1 MRASPRAKPKDRLMM
16 KHLLCLPALGLVAA
30 MALPA
35 AAQDADQVVAT
46 VNGTD
51 ITVGH
56 MIVARAT
63 LPAQF
68 QELPDEVLFNGILEQ
83 LVQQTLLAQSF
94 DGDLPTRAMLSLENE
109 TRSLTAGEAL
119 EVLLAKAMTP
129 EAIQAA
135 YDARF
140 EGAEAAQEYNASHIL
155 VETED
160 AAAAIKAELD
170 EGADFA
176 ATAREKS
183 TGPSGPNGGQLGWFG
198 TGAMVP
204 TFEAAVIALDVGEVS
219 APVQTQFG
227 WHIIT
232 LNETRVQERPT
243 LEAIRGELEE
253 DVRNAVIEAHVE
265 SLAAA
270 AQIDRTGAADV
281 DPALLKD
288 LSLVD

>member
-1 MRASPRAKPKDRLMM
+1 M
-16 KHLLCLPALGLVAA
+16 KHLLSLPTLGLVVA
-30 MALPA
+30 MALPV

-63 LPAQF
+63 LPQQF

-94 DGDLPTRAMLSLENE
+94 DSDLPKRAQLSLENE

-119 EVLLAKAMTP
+119 EELFAVALTDTAL
-129 EAIQAA
+129 QDA
-135 YDARF
+135 YEARF
-140 EGAEAAQEYNASHIL
+140 EDAEAAEEYNASHIL
-155 VETED
+155 VETEE
-160 AAAAIKAELD
+160 AALAVKEEIEG
-170 EGADFA
+170 GADFA
-176 ATAREKS
+176 AVAREKS

-204 TFEAAVIALDVGEVS
+204 SFEAAVVALEVGEVS

-227 WHIIT
+227 WHVII
-232 LNETRVQERPT
+232 LNESRVQERPT
-243 LEAIRGELEE
+243 LDAIRSELEE
-253 DVRNAVIEAHVE
+253 GLRATALEARIEELTVGAK
-265 SLAAA
+265 
-270 AQIDRTGAADV
+270 IDQTGAEGV
-281 DPALLKD
+281 DPAVIKD
-288 LSLVD
+288 LTLVD

>member
-1 MRASPRAKPKDRLMM
+1 M
-16 KHLLCLPALGLVAA
+16 KHLLSLPALGLVAA

-51 ITVGH
+51 ITIGH

-63 LPAQF
+63 LPQQF

-94 DGDLPTRAMLSLENE
+94 DSELPKRAQLSLENE

-119 EVLLAKAMTP
+119 EQLFAVALTP
-129 EAIQAA
+129 AALQQA
-135 YDARF
+135 YEARF
-140 EGAEAAQEYNASHIL
+140 EGAEDAKEYNASHIL
-155 VETED
+155 VETEE
-160 AAAAIKAELD
+160 AAQAIKEEIDGGAE
-170 EGADFA
+170 FA
-176 ATAREKS
+176 AVAREKS

-204 TFEAAVIALDVGEVS
+204 TFEAAVIALEVGEVS

-227 WHIIT
+227 WHVII

-243 LEAIRGELEE
+243 LEQIRPELEE
-253 DVRNAVIEAHVE
+253 DLRSAALESRIEELTAGAE
-265 SLAAA
+265 
-270 AQIDRTGAADV
+270 IDQTASEGI
-281 DPALLKD
+281 DPAIIKD
-288 LSLVD
+288 LTLVE